1 MLQNNNRGRAPA
13 EAKNS
18 LKEIMNYAIALPAM
32 SWVNND
38 NNVDARRKVGS
49 WDWGTPT

>member
-1 MLQNNNRGRAPA
+1 
-13 EAKNS
+13 
-18 LKEIMNYAIALPAM
+18 M

-49 WDWGTPT
+49 WDWGTPTQ